1 MNEYTLEISLYT
13 ASAAAAIAALHTA
26 LLYGKTPL
34 QIVAFESGFL
44 FLILITYLSLKIG
57 DI

>member
-34 QIVAFESGFL
+34 QILAFEIGFL
-44 FLILITYLSLKIG
+44 LFILIAYVSIKIG
-57 DI
+57 D